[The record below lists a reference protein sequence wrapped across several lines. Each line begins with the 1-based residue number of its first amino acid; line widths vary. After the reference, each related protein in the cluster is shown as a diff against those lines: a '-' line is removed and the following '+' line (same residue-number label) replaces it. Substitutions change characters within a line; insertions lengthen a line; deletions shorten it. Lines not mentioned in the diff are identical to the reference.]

1 MTVISVVGGRKVD
14 LLTQET
20 NPALQGLDLSVIL
33 STRSILANNPYLDVI
48 GWQITVGSGARQHI
62 HFREKERGKGKWRGT
77 VEGERL
83 PITAVLE
90 FVGGVTLSKALQ
102 GSLMDR

>member
-1 MTVISVVGGRKVD
+1 MNDRTLYSQQVD

-20 NPALQGLDLSVIL
+20 NPALQGLD
-33 STRSILANNPYLDVI
+33 LDVI

-62 HFREKERGKGKWRGT
+62 HFREKERGKGKWRGA